1 MEKAAFFFLLAISLA
16 APALAQESKVTG
28 DANRGYALAER
39 WCSDCHLLKG
49 ESRAVQG
56 IPPFQAIA
64 RDPSKTPEY
73 LRAFLV
79 KPHGSMPPLELDRR
93 QIEDIIAYIASLRTR

>member
-1 MEKAAFFFLLAISLA
+1 MEKVAFYFLLAISLVL
-16 APALAQESKVTG
+16 PALAQESNIKG
-28 DANRGYALAER
+28 DAARGYALAQR

-49 ESRAVQG
+49 ETRAVQG

-93 QIEDIIAYIASLRTR
+93 QIEDIIAYIGSLRAP

>member
-16 APALAQESKVTG
+16 LPALAQESNIKG
-28 DANRGYALAER
+28 DPARGYTLAQR

-49 ESRAVQG
+49 ENRAVQG

-64 RDPSKTPEY
+64 RDPSKTPDY

-93 QIEDIIAYIASLRTR
+93 QIEDIIAYIGSLRAP

>member
-1 MEKAAFFFLLAISLA
+1 MAKAAFFFLLAISLVL
-16 APALAQESKVTG
+16 PALAQESEITG
-28 DANRGYALAER
+28 DATRGHTLAQR

-49 ESRAVQG
+49 ENRAVQG

-64 RDPSKTPEY
+64 RDRNKTPDY

-93 QIEDIIAYIASLRTR
+93 QIEDIIAYIATLRAP